1 MATTLNKIVYDIL
14 ETVHSHV
21 NSDDADV
28 DIRQIEWLINNQR
41 ALLIRNEYNKPGRVI
56 DHNLI
61 QDLGCVEVEMVDN
74 SACPDISTAGCYLLR
89 TKCQI
94 PNTIELHHKT
104 AITRVGSP
112 DRMNDNYSFVSY
124 DQAIYSGSGKFN
136 KNNNFAFLL
145 NNYIYIKVHSKKAAM
160 LKYVN
165 IRGIF
170 EDPTEVGNFTC
181 CTGAVCYT
189 NDSPYPINTWM
200 IPYMKEPVINQLMM
214 AKQVPED
221 NSNDATNDEAR

>member
-1 MATTLNKIVYDIL
+1 MATTLNKIVYDVL
-14 ETVHSHV
+14 ETVQSHV
-21 NSDDADV
+21 NSNNSDIDV
-28 DIRQIEWLINNQR
+28 RQVEWLINNQR

-74 SACPDISTAGCYLLR
+74 SACPEISTSGCYLLR

-112 DRMNDNYSFVSY
+112 DRMNDNYSFVPY
-124 DQAIYSGSGKFN
+124 DQAVYSGNGKFN
-136 KNNNFAFLL
+136 KDSKFAFLL
-145 NNYIYIKVHSKKAAM
+145 NNYVYIKVHSKKSAM

-170 EDPTEVGNFTC
+170 EDPTELNTFTC
-181 CTGAVCYT
+181 CTGETCYT
-189 NDSPYPINTWM
+189 SDSPYPINTWM
-200 IPYMKEPVINQLMM
+200 IPYMKEPVINQLLM
-214 AKQVPED
+214 AQQLPED
-221 NSNDATNDEAR
+221 NSNNAASDESK